1 MNSEILE
8 KDKINTKSISIKE
21 KLYFGVKR
29 TFDIIFSLIGLVF
42 LVPVLIIVKISY
54 MLTGDFH
61 SIIFKQERTGRY
73 GKKFNLYKIRSM
85 VAGNNVRDMSCED
98 KFTKVG
104 RIIRKLSLDELLQVI
119 NILKG
124 DMSFIGP
131 RPWIPEYYEN
141 MNEKQ
146 RHRCDVRPGL
156 SGLAQV
162 KGRND
167 ISIFE
172 KINYDLE
179 YVKTCSVKTDIKIVF
194 MTIKAVF
201 GQKGVDACKSTI
213 HDEIEALKKQ
223 NRGTLNEK

>member
-8 KDKINTKSISIKE
+8 KNKIDTKPISIRKMF
-21 KLYFGVKR
+21 YFGVKR
-29 TFDIIFSLIGLVF
+29 TFDVIFSLIGLVF

-73 GKKFNLYKIRSM
+73 GKKFSLYKIRSM
-85 VAGNNVRDMSCED
+85 VADNNVRDMSCED
-98 KFTKVG
+98 QFTKVG

-119 NILKG
+119 NILEG

-141 MNEKQ
+141 MNENQ

-162 KGRND
+162 RGRND

-172 KINYDLE
+172 KIDYDLE
-179 YVKTCSVKTDIKIVF
+179 YVKTCSVKMDIKIVF
-194 MTIKAVF
+194 MTVKAVF
-201 GQKGVDACKSTI
+201 GQKGVDAGKGTI

-223 NRGTLNEK
+223 NRGV

>member
-8 KDKINTKSISIKE
+8 KDKINTKSISLRKL
-21 KLYFGVKR
+21 LYFGIKR
-29 TFDIIFSLIGLVF
+29 IFDILFSLIGLF
-42 LVPVLIIVKISY
+42 FCVPVLIIVKISY

-73 GKKFNLYKIRSM
+73 GKKFKLYKIRSM
-85 VAGNNVRDMSCED
+85 VAGNDVRDMSCED

-119 NILKG
+119 NVLKG

-179 YVKTCSVKTDIKIVF
+179 YVNTCSVKTDIKIVF

-201 GQKGVDACKSTI
+201 GQKGVDAGKGTI

-223 NRGTLNEK
+223 NKKEVSEG